1 MKSKICIVTILLVM
15 LITISGSLGQTG
27 EKRTIAILY
36 FENNSLAN
44 KTEMDPLCKG
54 LTDMLITE
62 FSKISQFQVV
72 ERSQLQKLVEEMS
85 LGQSGMIDAGTAQ
98 QVGNL
103 LGARNLLLGSFM
115 NMFDGQIRIDVR
127 VVEVETGITIKAEE
141 ETGKPK
147 DLYKL
152 VSKLVAKV
160 INDLDVT
167 ISKADALK
175 LGKVENTSFKAA
187 MYYARGLE
195 YEDVGDVAS
204 AKKMYANAL
213 KENKEFTRAKKKLQ
227 ELSGN

>member
-1 MKSKICIVTILLVM
+1 MKKIICFVTILFLGSI
-15 LITISGSLGQTG
+15 LLSGAAAQTEG
-27 EKRTIAILY
+27 KRTIAILY
-36 FENNSLAN
+36 FENNSLAQ

-72 ERSQLQKLVEEMS
+72 ERSQLQKLVEEIS
-85 LGQSGMIDAGTAQ
+85 LGQSGMVDAGTAQ

-127 VVEVETGITIKAEE
+127 IVEVETGITIKAEE

-152 VSKLVAKV
+152 ISKLVAKV
-160 INDLDVT
+160 IADLDVK
-167 ISKADALK
+167 ISKADAQK
-175 LGKVENTSFKAA
+175 LGQVENTSFNAA

-195 YEDVGDVAS
+195 YEDAGDLVN
-204 AKKMYANAL
+204 AKKMYASAL
-213 KENKEFTRAKKKLQ
+213 KENKEFTKARLKLE
-227 ELSGN
+227 ELSK